1 MISHSCYHLVEDD
14 KLLCSKC
21 KRILTH
27 FTERVNEGD
36 YDSDNS
42 DSDSDSDELVSS
54 LYSSGSVVCFLCSTL
69 ISSHTMVLI

>member
-14 KLLCSKC
+14 KVLCSKC

-27 FTERVNEGD
+27 FTERVNEVD
-36 YDSDNS
+36 FDSDDS

-54 LYSSGSVVCFLCSTL
+54 LYSSGAVVGLFTVLSFLAIQWS
-69 ISSHTMVLI
+69 